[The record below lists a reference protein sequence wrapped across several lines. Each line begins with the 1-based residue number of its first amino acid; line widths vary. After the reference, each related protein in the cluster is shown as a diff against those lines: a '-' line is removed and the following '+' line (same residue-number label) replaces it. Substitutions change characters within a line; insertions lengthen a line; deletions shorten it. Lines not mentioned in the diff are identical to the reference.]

1 MFKSIFV
8 KLLTSFGLI
17 VLVSFLLLVSIITS
31 IVNSYSLSQN
41 AESVKWTSSTVKA
54 VVEEGIEMSHD
65 DGLHDFII
73 RHGESMN
80 NVSSAIF
87 LRNTKITVFITDTE
101 GNVLQQ
107 INKANIGIAPNKI
120 SHEIISSAVRNGE
133 YSGVTNLHSTQ
144 KNTYV
149 LYGSAIRGA
158 NGDVLGVSFACME
171 SSADNTLMNLMTQT
185 VLMSSLWVALAALV
199 AVYFISERMTSPL
212 KNMCNVSKKF
222 AKGRFEERVAVTG
235 CDEIAELSIAFNN
248 MADSLE
254 HLENTRNTFIAN
266 VSHDLRTPMTT
277 ILGFIEGINSGAIP
291 KEKHEYYLNV
301 IASEIK
307 RLSRLVTELLDISR
321 LESGTRKFTPVK
333 FDVCEMARLILI
345 SFEQKIEEKHLDVGF
360 ECTDDNMFVYA
371 DKDAIHQSL
380 YNLCDNAIKFSK
392 DGGRFFVSI
401 SRKEHKKIFV
411 SVYNEG
417 VGIPEKD
424 LPYVFDRFYKTDES
438 RGMDK
443 TGVGLGLY
451 ITKTVIDSLDE
462 EIFVKSEEGK
472 YCEFV
477 FTLTEKA

>member
-17 VLVSFLLLVSIITS
+17 VLMSFLLLVSIITS
-31 IVNSYSLSQN
+31 VVNSYSLSQN
-41 AESVKWTSSTVKA
+41 AESVKWTASTVKA
-54 VVEEGIEMSHD
+54 VIEEGIEITGED
-65 DGLHDFII
+65 TLDEFIAH
-73 RHGESMN
+73 HGQSME

-101 GNVLQQ
+101 GNVLKQ
-107 INKANIGIAPNKI
+107 INKENTGVAPAQI
-120 SHEIISSAVRNGE
+120 RGDIISSAIGDGE
-133 YSGVTNLHSTQ
+133 YSGVTDLRNAHKT
-144 KNTYV
+144 NYV
-149 LYGSAIRGA
+149 LYGSVIKDSRGEL
-158 NGDVLGVSFACME
+158 LGISFACME
-171 SSADNTLMNLMTQT
+171 YGANNALMNLLSQT
-185 VLMSSLWVALAALV
+185 VLMSSLWVALAALI

-212 KNMCNVSKKF
+212 KNMCNVSKKL
-222 AKGRFEERVAVTG
+222 AKGAFEERVAVTG
-235 CDEIAELSIAFNN
+235 RDEIAELSIAFNN

-291 KEKHEYYLNV
+291 EEKHEYYLNV
-301 IASEIK
+301 ISSEIK

-321 LESGTRKFTPVK
+321 LEAGTRKFTPTR
-333 FDVCEMARLILI
+333 FDICEMARLILI

-371 DKDAIHQSL
+371 DKDAVHQAL
-380 YNLCDNAIKFSK
+380 YNLCDNAIKFSIA
-392 DGGRFFVSI
+392 GGKFAISI
-401 SRKEHKKIFV
+401 TRKEHKKIFV

-417 VGIPEKD
+417 TGIPEKD

-443 TGVGLGLY
+443 SGVGLGLY

-462 EIFVKSEEGK
+462 AIFVKSEEGK